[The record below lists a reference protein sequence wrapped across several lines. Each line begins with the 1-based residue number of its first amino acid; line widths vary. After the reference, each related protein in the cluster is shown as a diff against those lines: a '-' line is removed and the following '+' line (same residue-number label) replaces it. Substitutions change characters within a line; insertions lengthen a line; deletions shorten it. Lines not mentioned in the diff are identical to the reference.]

1 MIHSTMSQLIQ
12 ESSMTT
18 AAVTKPALVNS
29 LPADAAALSALMQP
43 DEPVFCFSAS
53 ALAARANQ
61 FTKNFP
67 GLVTFAVKSNPS
79 VEVIRTLAASGISSW
94 DVASVHEMKLVRGVS
109 PLAHFHYHNPVK
121 SRREIE
127 DAYHNYGCK
136 RFVVDCREELQKISD
151 IIGKDSEVEIAVR
164 FVLPRDRGSSAH
176 DFSTKFGAAEHICVD
191 LLKQAQALGYAC
203 VLTFHPGS
211 QSKEP
216 QVYVRHIE
224 AAARIAKQAGVV
236 VTTLNVGGGFPANY
250 MLSTAPEPEVFF
262 RIIDDAVDK
271 YFAAANRPKLECEPG
286 RGMVANCMSLLTK
299 VKLVCTD
306 GDDIFIN
313 DGVYG
318 GLMEYMQVPELKPP
332 MRVIRDGKEI
342 ETVSKSWKVFGPTC
356 DPLDVLPHNLDLNE
370 DLREGDYIEFGTLGA
385 YGISTLTKFNGY
397 GEHQIVEVDEVL
409 TV

>member
-1 MIHSTMSQLIQ
+1 MFI
-12 ESSMTT
+12 
-18 AAVTKPALVNS
+18 
-29 LPADAAALSALMQP
+29 
-43 DEPVFCFSAS
+43 
-53 ALAARANQ
+53 
-61 FTKNFP
+61 KNFP

-79 VEVIRTLAASGISSW
+79 PQVIATLAAAGLTTW

-109 PLAHFHYHNPVK
+109 STAIFHYHNPVK

-127 DAYHNYGCK
+127 DAYRIYSCK
-136 RFVVDCREELQKISD
+136 RFVVDCREELQKIFD
-151 IIGKDSEVEIAVR
+151 IVGHDTDVEIAVR

-176 DFSTKFGAAEHICVD
+176 DFSTKFGAPEHISVD
-191 LLKQAQALGYAC
+191 LLRQASHMGYQAM
-203 VLTFHPGS
+203 LTFHPGS

-224 AAARIAKQAGVV
+224 AAARIARVANVAIS
-236 VTTLNVGGGFPANY
+236 TLNVGGGFPANY
-250 MLSTAPEPEVFF
+250 MLSTAPEPQVFF
-262 RIIDDAVDK
+262 RIIEDAVNR
-271 YFAAANRPKLECEPG
+271 YFTATHKPKLECEPG
-286 RGMVANCMSLLTK
+286 RGLVADCMSLLTK

-332 MRVIRDGKEI
+332 YRVIRDGREV
-342 ETVSKSWKVFGPTC
+342 ETLVKSWKVFGPTC
-356 DPLDVLPHNLDLNE
+356 DPLDVLPHRLDINE

-397 GEHQIVEVDEVL
+397 GGHVIVDVEEVL
-409 TV
+409 SV